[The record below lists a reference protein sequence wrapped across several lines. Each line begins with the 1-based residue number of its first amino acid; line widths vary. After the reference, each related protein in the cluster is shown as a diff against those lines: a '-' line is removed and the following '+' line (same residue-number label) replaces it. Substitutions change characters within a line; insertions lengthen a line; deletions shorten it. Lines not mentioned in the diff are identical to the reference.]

1 MFCNSLSLL
10 YLCTMPKKIYLED
23 LLNFFPEVELPIEIT
38 EDLVMTAESVNKV
51 LPKAIVEE
59 YIVKWEGGESFD
71 EFTEFVP
78 ILRIREAEEFHA
90 LIYWKGGLMKYEY
103 ILVTLD
109 KEGNFITRKPIAST
123 LSDGNTIK
131 KSVAKIDEDMI
142 IHIMAGEN
150 EVDGKYDPARSQAFN
165 MEILYSGDVIFSL
178 GDD

>member
-1 MFCNSLSLL
+1 MKKEIRLDELLS
-10 YLCTMPKKIYLED
+10 
-23 LLNFFPEVELPIEIT
+23 FFPEVELPIEIT

-51 LPKAIVEE
+51 FPKVIVEE
-59 YIVKWEGGESFD
+59 YIAIWEGGEDFD

-78 ILRIREAEEFHA
+78 ILQIKEAEEFHA
-90 LIYWKGGLMKYEY
+90 LVYWKGGLMKYEY

-109 KEGNFITRKPIAST
+109 KLGEFITRKPIAST
-123 LSDGNTIK
+123 LSDGKTVK

-150 EVDGKYDPARSQAFN
+150 EVNGKYDPSRSQAFN
-165 MEILYSGDVIFSL
+165 MEILFSGDVIFSL